1 MKRLVLAA
9 VAAAALTLSACET
22 ATPYQP
28 LGARGTHASG
38 GYADQQIETNRWTVS
53 FVGNDSTPRPTVER
67 YLLFRS
73 ADLTIRQGYDWFTT
87 VDRNTERKSDYYS
100 FGNGYGPGF
109 GYGGFG
115 GYGFGGGYGRY
126 GRGFGYGGFGGGY
139 GGFGYGFGGFGY
151 NDLEQ
156 VNRYT
161 ASAEILM
168 GRGPK
173 PLNDRHAFTARSVVD
188 HLQATIAY
196 PGQPQH
202 G

>member
-1 MKRLVLAA
+1 MKRLAFAAAA
-9 VAAAALTLSACET
+9 VAALALSACET

-28 LGARGTHASG
+28 LGAPGTHASG
-38 GYADQQIETNRWTVS
+38 GFADQQIETNRWTVS
-53 FVGNDSTPRPTVER
+53 FVGNDSTSRPTVER

-73 ADLTIRQGYDWFTT
+73 ADLTLRQGYDWFTT

-100 FGNGYGPGF
+100 NGYGGYGPGF

-115 GYGFGGGYGRY
+115 GYGRY
-126 GRGFGYGGFGGGY
+126 GGFGRGRFGYGGGFGGY
-139 GGFGYGFGGFGY
+139 GYGFGGFGY

-196 PGQPQH
+196 PGQPQR